1 MPYEVMLLE
10 NASKDLEAI
19 FSFLVHSAGNT
30 KALQEIELL
39 ENACNSLSE
48 NPQRGSVPRELEKT
62 GAFEYRQIIRKS
74 YRIIYQIIEKKVF
87 IYGIIHGR
95 RDVKE
100 ILRQRLFFK
109 NRRQ

>member
-19 FSFLVHSAGNT
+19 FSYLLHSTGNI
-30 KALQEIELL
+30 KAIQEIELL
-39 ENACNSLSE
+39 EDACDSLSD
-48 NPQRGSVPRELEKT
+48 NPERGSVPHELEKI
-62 GAFEYRQIIRKS
+62 GAFEYRQIIFKS
-74 YRIIYQIIEKKVF
+74 YRIIYQIVEKNVF

-100 ILRQRLFFK
+100 ILRQRLSF
-109 NRRQ
+109 

>member
-1 MPYEVMLLE
+1 MLLE

-19 FSFLVHSAGNT
+19 FGYLVHSAGNI
-30 KALQEIELL
+30 KALAEIELF

-48 NPQRGSVPRELEKT
+48 NPQRGSVPHELEKT
-62 GAFEYRQIIRKS
+62 GAFEYRQIVSKS
-74 YRIIYQIIEKKVF
+74 YRIIYQIIEKYVF

-100 ILRQRLFFK
+100 VLRQRLFFK
-109 NRRQ
+109 K